1 MVGLRSWP
9 VLSAGLLLQLLMFV
23 GESDGYV
30 PTNRTQLVT
39 LDVLGDGRNQLDLE
53 LLDHHHDV
61 DAELEE
67 DNVIQRRYVSGSLKL
82 AKI

>member
-1 MVGLRSWP
+1 
-9 VLSAGLLLQLLMFV
+9 MFV